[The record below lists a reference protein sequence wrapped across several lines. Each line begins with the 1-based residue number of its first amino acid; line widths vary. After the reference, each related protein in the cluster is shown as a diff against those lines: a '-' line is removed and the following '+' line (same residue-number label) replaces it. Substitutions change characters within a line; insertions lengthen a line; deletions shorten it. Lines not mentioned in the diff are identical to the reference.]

1 MEGRKSNE
9 LAAAFRR
16 LYGHAEDDQTTFGRV
31 LEMSDEMDA
40 VTSQPGWAVI
50 SALIQEVEEAELRT
64 LVGSISIR
72 DQADY
77 AQSLAFI
84 RGLRAALDA
93 PATVKAKASELRRDA
108 EARARAIRSI
118 AESR

>member
-9 LAAAFRR
+9 LAAAFKR

-31 LEMSDEMDA
+31 LEMSEEMDQLMA
-40 VTSQPGWAVI
+40 TPGWALV
-50 SALIQEVEEAELRT
+50 SGLVQEVEAAEIRA
-64 LVGSISIR
+64 LVGTLSVR

-77 AQSLAFI
+77 AQKLAFI

-93 PATVKAKASELRRDA
+93 PVTVKAKADEARRGA
-108 EARARAIRSI
+108 EARANAIRSI
-118 AESR
+118 AGG